1 MRGLIGAAV
10 VLWLVSSVFFLASW
24 DWSPDTFLKQAS
36 MVIFLGGIALAVLG
50 GIFVL
55 VAGIWSGHQ
64 EKKQWE

>member
-1 MRGLIGAAV
+1 
-10 VLWLVSSVFFLASW
+10 
-24 DWSPDTFLKQAS
+24 